1 MNLSN
6 NFIHKR
12 NNNIEK
18 KFLDK
23 KRFKRELYF
32 YKKFK
37 NHNIN
42 IPKILSYKKNA
53 IVYKK
58 YQFKKIK
65 NQQFFFDELLK
76 FLIKTNKIKNYKI
89 YAKERLKSYK
99 DLRNQVI
106 KRYKKFKKI
115 NFKKKYSNKF
125 KKIDFFLKDIIENS
139 PKNQEL
145 KISKKVISQS
155 DIGFHNCAY
164 HKKKIFFFDFEYA
177 GIDHP
182 IKLICDVYHQPEKKI
197 SKPLMLDFI
206 KKFQKKFKY
215 KLPINFL
222 IFEKLFRAKMILIIL
237 NIFSENS
244 KKFEIKSGSNINFRK
259 LQLERLNK
267 AYRYINI
274 SYLYE

>member
-6 NFIHKR
+6 NFIHIR

-65 NQQFFFDELLK
+65 NQQLFFDELLK

-89 YAKERLKSYK
+89 YAKERL
-99 DLRNQVI
+99 
-106 KRYKKFKKI
+106 
-115 NFKKKYSNKF
+115 
-125 KKIDFFLKDIIENS
+125 
-139 PKNQEL
+139 
-145 KISKKVISQS
+145 
-155 DIGFHNCAY
+155 
-164 HKKKIFFFDFEYA
+164 
-177 GIDHP
+177 
-182 IKLICDVYHQPEKKI
+182 
-197 SKPLMLDFI
+197 
-206 KKFQKKFKY
+206 
-215 KLPINFL
+215 
-222 IFEKLFRAKMILIIL
+222 ILITL
-237 NIFSENS
+237 
-244 KKFEIKSGSNINFRK
+244 
-259 LQLERLNK
+259 
-267 AYRYINI
+267 
-274 SYLYE
+274 